1 MSDYITDPELLA
13 QLNGASQE
21 KKKEDYVED
30 EATLAEL
37 NKGDGYIDD
46 PELLKQLNASTKGPV
61 KPEQDGINPLGAVS
75 PAVTAYGYGSPTG
88 MKELGQAVKAGA
100 TPYMNV
106 AKEGLSKTADIYKAR
121 PIMAPL
127 IDAAG
132 VATMGF
138 PPIAG
143 GQQVMGAYD
152 KLKAGKEGVKGV
164 SQELSKGEQTKD
176 AYNAMKR
183 ALYKNDPGGLGKTLT
198 AEYGAFAGG
207 EKGPGAGNNA
217 VRNMLS
223 SAEGK
228 AAMAANPEFAS
239 AAQAYLKTVPT
250 YGQQAMKVVSPLL
263 KGAARIASPVG
274 NAMLGYDMV
283 NQFAENKQQIEANP
297 NAAGLESN
305 PYAMQLRGQAPSVA
319 AAGAMNQRAVLNR
332 PTPAPLTPQEAS
344 NLLQSDDARTI
355 NIYGGRASL
364 EALVKSGVRQK
375 AASRVLGPVAPGQ

>member
-1 MSDYITDPELLA
+1 MSEYVNDPELLA

-21 KKKEDYVED
+21 KKKEEDYVED
-30 EATLAEL
+30 EAVLSQL

-46 PELLKQLNASTKGPV
+46 PELLKQLNASSGPV

-75 PAVTAYGYGSPTG
+75 PALTAYGAGPTG
-88 MKELGQAVKAGA
+88 MKELGAAVKAGA
-100 TPYMNV
+100 APYLNV

-152 KLKAGKEGVKGV
+152 KLKAGKEGVMGV

-183 ALYKNDPGGLGKTLT
+183 ALYKNDPSGLGKTLT
-198 AEYGAFAGG
+198 AEYGAFTGG
-207 EKGPGAGNNA
+207 DKAAGAGNNA

-228 AAMAANPEFAS
+228 AAMAANPEFAQ
-239 AAQAYLKTVPT
+239 AAQAYLKTIPT

-332 PTPAPLTPQEAS
+332 PTPQPLSPTEAN
-344 NLLQSDDARTI
+344 NLLQSDDERTI
-355 NIYGGRASL
+355 NIYGGRANL
-364 EALVKSGVRQK
+364 EALVKSGLRQK
-375 AASRVLGPVAPGQ
+375 AASKVLGAVAPQ

>member
-21 KKKEDYVED
+21 KKKEEYVED

-46 PELLKQLNASTKGPV
+46 PELLKQLNALSGPV
-61 KPEQDGINPLGAVS
+61 KPDEGAGMIGAVAPS
-75 PAVTAYGYGSPTG
+75 VTGYGYAGPSG
-88 MKELGQAVKAGA
+88 MKELGQAAKAGA
-100 TPYMNV
+100 TPYLNI
-106 AKEGLSKTADIYKAR
+106 AKEGFDKTAALYKAR

-127 IDAAG
+127 VDAAG
-132 VATMGF
+132 LATVGF

-143 GQQVMGAYD
+143 GHQVMGAYD
-152 KLKAGKEGVKGV
+152 KLKAGGQGLVGV

-183 ALYKNDPGGLGKTLT
+183 ALYKNDPAGFGKVLT
-198 AEYGAFAGG
+198 NEYGPFAGG
-207 EKGPGAGNNA
+207 EKAPGAGNNA
-217 VRNMLS
+217 VRSMLNT
-223 SAEGK
+223 AEGK

-263 KGAARIASPVG
+263 KGAARVAGPVG
-274 NAMLGYDMV
+274 MAANLY
-283 NQFAENKQQIEANP
+283 EAAP
-297 NAAGLESN
+297 YLEKAGPELSSGAAQGRM
-305 PYAMQLRGQAPSVA
+305 ADA
-319 AAGAMNQRAVLNR
+319 QRMMLNR

>member
-21 KKKEDYVED
+21 KKKEEYVED

-61 KPEQDGINPLGAVS
+61 KPDEGAGMIGAVAPS
-75 PAVTAYGYGSPTG
+75 VTGYGAGPTG

-100 TPYMNV
+100 APYLNV

-152 KLKAGKEGVKGV
+152 KLKAGKEGAMGV

-183 ALYKNDPGGLGKTLT
+183 ALYKNDPAGLGKTLT
-198 AEYGAFAGG
+198 EAYGPFAGG
-207 EKGPGAGNNA
+207 EKAPGAGNNA

-228 AAMAANPEFAS
+228 AAMAANPEFAQ

-263 KGAARIASPVG
+263 KGAARIAGPAG
-274 NAMLGYDMV
+274 MAMSVYDAGQLARETDLGGRL
-283 NQFAENKQQIEANP
+283 ASGE
-297 NAAGLESN
+297 G
-305 PYAMQLRGQAPSVA
+305 
-319 AAGAMNQRAVLNR
+319 QRAEQAFKGMLNR
-332 PTPAPLTPQEAS
+332 PTPQPLTPQEAS

-355 NIYGGRASL
+355 NIYGGRANL
-364 EALVKSGVRQK
+364 EALVKSGLRQK
-375 AASRVLGPVAPGQ
+375 AASRVLGPVAPGQQ

>member
-21 KKKEDYVED
+21 KKKEEYVED
-30 EATLAEL
+30 EAVLAEL

-46 PELLKQLNASTKGPV
+46 PELLKQLNASSGPV
-61 KPEQDGINPLGAVS
+61 KPDEGAGPLGAVA
-75 PAVTAYGYGSPTG
+75 PAMTGYGYAGPTG

-100 TPYMNV
+100 SPYMS
-106 AKEGLSKTADIYKAR
+106 AAGEGLKKTVDIYKAR

-132 VATMGF
+132 VMTMGV
-138 PPIAG
+138 PPIAA
-143 GQQVMGAYD
+143 GQQAMGAYD
-152 KLKAGKEGVKGV
+152 KFNAIREGAQGAGSVLSQGAPTTSPVKGLPTT
-164 SQELSKGEQTKD
+164 ETKGPYAD
-176 AYNAMKR
+176 MKR
-183 ALYKNDPGGLGKTLT
+183 IAPPDIKQKITDLYGMKTGGG
-198 AEYGAFAGG
+198 
-207 EKGPGAGNNA
+207 GNNA
-217 VRNMLS
+217 VRSWLN

-228 AAMAANPEFAS
+228 AAQAANPEFAAK
-239 AAQAYLKTVPT
+239 AAEYLKVVPG

-263 KGAARIASPVG
+263 KGAARVAGPLGMAANLYEAAPYLEKAGPELSSG
-274 NAMLGYDMV
+274 AAQNRMADAQRMML
-283 NQFAENKQQIEANP
+283 
-297 NAAGLESN
+297 S
-305 PYAMQLRGQAPSVA
+305 
-319 AAGAMNQRAVLNR
+319 R
-332 PTPAPLTPQEAS
+332 PTPQPLTPQEAS